1 LFKVEIKIN
10 HKYYKKIAYSKPIT
24 IGEII
29 KEKEFKEK
37 GIIAYV
43 LNCDYT
49 TSKELIKTDA
59 EVDLITSNSSEG
71 FRIYQDTAIF
81 VMMKAFYRL
90 FPAKTKFIV
99 EHSIGNGVYGEIF
112 GKDIFTAEKVKELK
126 HEMLEIIN
134 RKLPIEK
141 INISLSEA
149 ENIFSKKG
157 NGEIFSHLS
166 YHKIDIF
173 KCEEYDD
180 YFLRQLAENT
190 SAIRNFDLLYHS
202 PGIILRFPDKDS
214 LQIKGEF
221 QFPRKL
227 FATHQEHD
235 KWLKIIRV
243 HNVSALNKAKDTY
256 RLADMIQVEEAL
268 HEKKIVFIADEISR
282 QKDVKVI
289 LIAGPSS
296 SGKTTY
302 AKRLSIHLRVNG
314 LNPQIIQLDDYFLPR
329 YLTPKK
335 ESGEFDFESLQAIDL
350 QLLNDNLQDFLAGK
364 EIDLPKFNFLTGERE
379 NIYRKLTPKKDAVLI
394 LEGIHGLNDKLTES
408 VPFNQKVKIYVSA
421 LNNLN
426 IDAHNRIPTTDSRKI
441 RRIIRDHKF
450 RGYSAEQTLDR
461 WDSIAEGEDKNIFP
475 FQENSD
481 FMFNSTLTYEL
492 GVLKKH
498 IMPLL
503 QNVTCYCPQFQEAK
517 RLIKL
522 LDHISTIHDELVPS
536 HSILREFIGGSLFNY

>member
-1 LFKVEIKIN
+1 MNEKDIIEKKV
-10 HKYYKKIAYSKPIT
+10 
-24 IGEII
+24 
-29 KEKEFKEK
+29 
-37 GIIAYV
+37 IAYV
-43 LNCDYT
+43 LNYHYT
-49 TSKELIKTDA
+49 TSNELIETEATLDCLTC
-59 EVDLITSNSSEG
+59 DSSEG

-81 VMMKAFYRL
+81 IMMKAFSKL
-90 FPAKTKFIV
+90 FPPKAKFVV
-99 EHSIGNGVYGEIF
+99 EHSIGNGVYGEMF
-112 GKDIFTAEKVKELK
+112 GKNIFSAEDVLKIKKEM
-126 HEMLEIIN
+126 HEIIK
-134 RKLPIEK
+134 RELPIEK
-141 INISLSEA
+141 MKIDLSEA
-149 ENIFSKKG
+149 ESIFSKKG
-157 NGEIFSHLS
+157 NGEIFSHLD
-166 YHKIDIF
+166 YNKVDIY
-173 KCEEYDD
+173 KCEEYYD
-180 YFLRQLAENT
+180 YFLRQLADNT
-190 SAIRNFDLLYHS
+190 SAIKSFDLIYHS
-202 PGIILRFPDKDS
+202 PGIILRFPDKDC
-214 LQIKGEF
+214 LEIKGDF
-221 QFPRKL
+221 HFPRKL

-235 KWLKIIRV
+235 KWLKILRV

-256 RLADMIQVEEAL
+256 RLTDMIQVEEAL
-268 HEKKIVFIADEISR
+268 HEKKIVFIADEVSR
-282 QKDVKVI
+282 QKNIKVI

-329 YLTPKK
+329 HLTPKK
-335 ESGEFDFESLQAIDL
+335 ESGELDFESLHAIDL
-350 QLLNDNLQDFLAGK
+350 QLLNDNLTDFLSGK
-364 EIDLPKFNFLTGERE
+364 EIDLPKFNFLNGERE
-379 NIYRKLTPKKDAVLI
+379 NIYRKLTPHKDAVLI

-426 IDAHNRIPTTDSRKI
+426 IDAHNRIPTTDSRKV

-461 WDSIAEGEDKNIFP
+461 WDSIREGEDKNIYP
-475 FQENSD
+475 FQENTD

-503 QNVTCYCPQFQEAK
+503 QDVTCYCPQFLEAK

-536 HSILREFIGGSLFNY
+536 NSILREFIGGSVFNY